1 MKELKIFFDLDGTIL
16 DFYSAFNSYYKNP
29 NWEDQIDITN
39 KVQNLKFNKGF
50 WENLPLLERP
60 DFEPTA
66 YCTKRI
72 NPKGYTRTNLKKHN
86 LPERPIYQVY
96 DYNANKADYIKDIC
110 DILIEDDINN
120 VIACNNAGLPTL
132 LIDRPHNRHYCCKYR
147 IYSLTYNEIIT
158 KYQEIWK

>member
-1 MKELKIFFDLDGTIL
+1 MKTLIKNGTI
-16 DFYSAFNSYYKNP
+16 
-29 NWEDQIDITN
+29 ITDRN
-39 KVQNLKFNKGF
+39 EFKG
-50 WENLPLLERP
+50 
-60 DFEPTA
+60 
-66 YCTKRI
+66 
-72 NPKGYTRTNLKKHN
+72 
-86 LPERPIYQVY
+86 
-96 DYNANKADYIKDIC
+96 